1 MLVDS
6 DYDLDIQNIDGD
18 TATHLAAALGNLQN
32 LQELVEADSDID
44 TLNNHS
50 FSPLYLALL
59 NKHHDCAEYLIKE
72 GA

>member
-1 MLVDS
+1 MFLP
-6 DYDLDIQNIDGD
+6 QNQLNK
-18 TATHLAAALGNLQN
+18 AVNLQN

-59 NKHHDCAEYLIKE
+59 NKHHDCAQYLIKE